1 MVRRMMGGPVH
12 TGNGSNPCAV
22 STNRAAFAASD
33 GQISNTGAA
42 TLPCRTCD
50 VRFPIRFY
58 GTRRLLGRTLWA
70 TASFAVLLAPIPRS
84 SRLDDSSLL
93 AELSVGTGMVALA
106 VLVATVV
113 LPSRLR
119 WLTRTIGIEGVLGMH
134 TFAGLLVAVLIAAH
148 IALVLAANPANIGLL
163 NPLEAPNRAR
173 AATAA
178 TAALAILIGL
188 TLLRR
193 RPSQRYELWR
203 WMHVALAG
211 SVLVLSA
218 LHIWWLNHLVRD
230 RTMRAWLALLA
241 LGLLGVL
248 AYRWLWRPIFAPG
261 VKYVVREIRPETT
274 TVSTLVVEPP
284 AHPHRP
290 GHRTLQFAPGQ
301 FAWLRVSP
309 SITAE
314 EHPFT
319 IASSPHTPTRTEFTI
334 RHSGDFT
341 RALRRLRPGDT
352 VWLDGPHGNFSVDLH
367 PSTGLIMIAGG
378 VGITPMISML
388 RILAHRCD
396 RRPHR
401 LIAVAR
407 TVDELLFRAELHQLT
422 NKLDLIVV
430 ELLRRPPPGWT
441 GASGAVNET
450 LLTTLLPDTVPHH
463 QLDYYICGPPT
474 LVTNVLTVLNRLNVP
489 LARIHTE
496 RFDLT

>member
-1 MVRRMMGGPVH
+1 M
-12 TGNGSNPCAV
+12 
-22 STNRAAFAASD
+22 FAASD
-33 GQISNTGAA
+33 GQISNTGTT
-42 TLPCRTCD
+42 TLPCCTCD
-50 VRFPIRFY
+50 APVPTRFY
-58 GTRRLLGRTLWA
+58 GIRRLLGRILGA
-70 TASFAVLLAPIPRS
+70 AASFAVLLTPIPRS
-84 SRLDDSSLL
+84 LRLGDSSLL
-93 AELSVGTGMVALA
+93 AELSVGTGMVAIS
-106 VLVATVV
+106 VLVGTVV
-113 LPSRLR
+113 LASRLR

-134 TFAGLLVAVLIAAH
+134 AFAGLLVAVLIAAH
-148 IALVLAANPANIGLL
+148 IALVLAANPANLGLL
-163 NPLEAPNRAR
+163 NPVDAPNRAR

-178 TAALAILIGL
+178 TAALVLLIGL

-193 RPSQRYELWR
+193 RPPQRYELWR
-203 WMHVALAG
+203 WVHVALTG
-211 SVLVLSA
+211 SVLVLTA

-230 RTMRAWLALLA
+230 RALRGWLALLA

-248 AYRWLWRPIFAPG
+248 AYRWLWRPIFASG
-261 VKYVVREIRPETT
+261 IKYVVREIRPETT
-274 TVSTLVVEPP
+274 TVSTLVLEPR

-290 GHRTLQFAPGQ
+290 GRPALQFAPGQ

-309 SITAE
+309 SITAQ

-319 IASSPHTPTRTEFTI
+319 IASSPHLPTRTEFTI

-341 RALRRLRPGDT
+341 RALRRLRPGDA

-388 RILAHRCD
+388 RILAHRRD

-401 LIAVAR
+401 LVVVAR

-422 NKLDLIVV
+422 KRLDLIVV

-441 GASGAVNET
+441 GACGAVNET
-450 LLTTLLPDTVPHH
+450 LLTTLLPDTVPRD
-463 QLDYYICGPPT
+463 QLDYYLCGPPT
-474 LVTNVLTVLNRLNVP
+474 LVTNVLTVLDRLNVP

-496 RFDLT
+496 RFDLI